1 MTESLIDM
9 RSALV
14 RFYRAMDYMR
24 ENLKPEA
31 MVHKHRLEMYE
42 MQKKNSKLL
51 DEVKKLKEDNRR
63 LKELLESQ
71 THGQQ
76 ADEPKKV
83 VNVTSIAYDIGFAA

>member
-24 ENLKPEA
+24 KNLKPEA
-31 MVHKHRLEMYE
+31 MVHKHRLEMHE
-42 MQKKNSKLL
+42 MQKENSKLL
-51 DEVKKLKEDNRR
+51 DQVKKLREENRR
-63 LKELLESQ
+63 LKELLGCQ

-76 ADEPKKV
+76 ADEPKK
-83 VNVTSIAYDIGFAA
+83 